1 MSTPSASDS
10 PLIPTQ
16 NEPTQGVSQSSQ
28 GGLLGLIKGFGDDNP
43 YFSAGFGLM
52 GVGVGLT
59 ILRRSATLLT
69 TLAQRRLLVSLE
81 IPIRDHAHAWFLEW
95 MAHQSKNRMAKSAG
109 IRIHSH
115 QLAVETTKTMHSN
128 GTSDVLFSLVPA
140 PGIHWFRY
148 RGAWIQVKREREGK
162 LIDLNSGV
170 PWETV
175 TLTTLARDRAL
186 FSTLLAEARDLALR
200 GNEGR
205 TVVYIARGIEW
216 TQFGRPRRKREIGS
230 VVLAEGVAD
239 RIISDVRAFMGRGKW
254 YTERGIP
261 YRRGYLLHGPPGS
274 GKSSFIQALAGSLG
288 YNICVLNLSERGLT
302 DDKLNYLLAHIP
314 ERSFV
319 LLEDIDAAFNK
330 RVQTSDDGYQSGVT
344 FSGLLNALDGVAS
357 GEERIMFMTTNHLSR
372 LDPALVRPGRVDLI
386 QLLDDAQPGQA
397 AKLFARFYSQES
409 DENKGPNTDVDVDGL
424 AREVRQ
430 IAEEEIGQGKRA
442 SMAALQGH
450 FILYEADRAVK
461 TLRDCFSTLKK

>member
-1 MSTPSASDS
+1 MSAPPTLDP
-10 PLIPTQ
+10 PPVPTQ
-16 NEPTQGVSQSSQ
+16 NDPTQAVSQSSQ
-28 GGLLGLIKGFGDDNP
+28 GGLLGWIKGFGDDNP

-59 ILRRSATLLT
+59 VLRRSATLLT

-81 IPIRDHAHAWFLEW
+81 IPIRDHAHPWFLEW
-95 MAHQSKNRMAKSAG
+95 MAHQSKNRATKSTG

-115 QLAVETTKTMHSN
+115 QLAVETTKTTHSN
-128 GTSDVLFSLVPA
+128 GASD
-140 PGIHWFRY
+140 
-148 RGAWIQVKREREGK
+148 VKREREGK
-162 LIDLNSGV
+162 LLDLNSGV

-239 RIISDVRAFMGRGKW
+239 RILGDVRAFMERGKW
-254 YTERGIP
+254 YAERGIP

-302 DDKLNYLLAHIP
+302 DDKLNYLLAHVP

-357 GEERIMFMTTNHLSR
+357 GEERIVFMTTNHLSR

-386 QLLDDAQPGQA
+386 QLLDDAQPDQA
-397 AKLFARFYSQES
+397 AKLFARFYRQDS
-409 DENKGPNTDVDVDGL
+409 DEKGPNANLDVDRL
-424 AREVRQ
+424 AMEVRQ
-430 IAEEEIGQGKRA
+430 IAEEEIGQGRRA

-461 TLRDCFSTLKK
+461 TLGDCFSKPKS

>member
-1 MSTPSASDS
+1 MTTPSDPDSLPVPVQIEPLQSTPQ
-10 PLIPTQ
+10 P
-16 NEPTQGVSQSSQ
+16 SQ
-28 GGLLGLIKGFGDDNP
+28 GGLLGLIKGLGDDNP

-52 GVGVGLT
+52 ASVGLT

-81 IPIRDHAHAWFLEW
+81 IPIRDHSHAWFLEW
-95 MAHQSKNRMAKSAG
+95 MAHQAKNRATHSAG

-115 QLAVETTKTMHSN
+115 QLAVETTKTTHSN
-128 GTSDVLFSLVPA
+128 GASDVLFSLVPA
-140 PGIHWFRY
+140 PGTHWFRY

-162 LIDLNSGV
+162 LLDLNSGV

-186 FSTLLAEARDLALR
+186 FSALLAEARDLALR

-239 RIISDVRAFMGRGKW
+239 RILDDVQAFMERGKW
-254 YTERGIP
+254 YAERGIP

-302 DDKLNYLLAHIP
+302 DDRLNHLLAHVP

-357 GEERIMFMTTNHLSR
+357 GEERIIFMTTNHLSR

-386 QLLDDAQPGQA
+386 QLLDDAQPDQA
-397 AKLFARFYSQES
+397 AKLFARFYRPES
-409 DENKGPNTDVDVDGL
+409 DEGNANKDVNVNEL
-424 AREVRQ
+424 TREVRRIVEQ
-430 IAEEEIGQGKRA
+430 EIGQGRRA

-450 FILYEADRAVK
+450 FILYEADRAVM
-461 TLRDCFSTLKK
+461 TLRECFSEPKK